1 MTCQRCDGCR
11 WVCENHLDRPWQGPR
26 ACDCG
31 GAGAPCPICNVPDD
45 EGAPRMPP
53 GFSPDDKGWRH

>member
-11 WVCENHLDRPWQGPR
+11 WVCENHLDRPWQGP
-26 ACDCG
+26 CDCG
-31 GAGAPCPICNVPDD
+31 GAGAPCPLCNVPDD
-45 EGAPRMPP
+45 EDAPRMPP